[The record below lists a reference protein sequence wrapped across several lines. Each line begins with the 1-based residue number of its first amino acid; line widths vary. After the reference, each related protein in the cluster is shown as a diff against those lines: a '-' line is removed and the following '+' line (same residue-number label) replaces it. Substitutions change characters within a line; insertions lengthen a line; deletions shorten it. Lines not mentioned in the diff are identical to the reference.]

1 MEKSKSCNIQALI
14 LYPHGDHGRHS
25 KPDGTITMSADSR
38 EAGQDPW
45 DGNGFANAPLEIRE
59 TSRLI
64 RTGGRDNMAI
74 RVQRRGSIAMLPF
87 LLALI
92 ASLCIVPASAVLIDF
107 QNCLSDAAK
116 NNQPLQLQFVPLFV
130 DAIFNTTD
138 PKQQLA
144 VTVWGNITGSTVGDA
159 PRLVVPPGNDTDYWN
174 GNSTF
179 NGGKIVDSP
188 YPDAAVPKLTT
199 LSNKV
204 NILTY
209 EPWSEDV
216 DFCNL
221 LINASCPL
229 GPRFFVN
236 ETDRHSYPAF
246 QLKNNSFS
254 TYSFTSIAAT
264 LLIKYGDQAATPIGC
279 TSAVITPDLGST
291 LSSVLTYVPAVILIM
306 VAIATAFAAIY
317 SPWGTT
323 DTFRWTTN
331 YGRDA
336 DLLRLV
342 TPGFGDCLQYIQF
355 IVLTG
360 GLTLSYPGFYQP
372 IVSKASWST
381 LMFSESFVRNTT
393 SNHGLVD
400 GIYVVH
406 GTYGLDKLR
415 QLVGLSGVDD
425 VWTGM
430 TVWLL
435 VILAVVLVLIQIGF
449 FIRWAYRHL
458 SDTPEEDLRAKNMPF
473 SMGNVIRIVFNY
485 FLLPI
490 VALSMFQ
497 LVVAS
502 KSPSYTVAL
511 AVVMLVLIIG
521 FAIWLLYVIAST
533 RPKSYLFDD
542 LPTVLLYGSLYNT
555 YSDNAAPFALIPIT
569 LTFVRG
575 VVIGAVQP
583 SGIAQIVILAICE
596 VITLLTLHAFRPFHS
611 PTSMN
616 AFHTVFSAV
625 RFTTIL
631 LMVAF
636 APSLGV
642 TEGPKGWI
650 GYTILLMHALV
661 LIFGF
666 FLNAMQT
673 IIEVAARMAG
683 AGGDESGAARGGL
696 VKVFGMRQLSKRM
709 PRRDA
714 TSRQSQLSSA
724 AMLDMENERKSYVLG
739 DGRNRSQSAG
749 STILLNRQ
757 STGLDFNVE
766 PFGAIPPQQVGGSGG
781 NSSYAATTPREAS
794 SFSFLPSAAAPP
806 GRRPILGLATAEA
819 SDPYYRPPRL
829 RRPTL
834 EAYSPAAKSR
844 GSWAS
849 GDWANKT
856 FSSPEAETP
865 DAVDEGPSI
874 SGRNTPTAPP
884 GAALDGSPSDPRRS
898 QADYTTRE
906 VDFYYGVRGP
916 ALNANIPSRRI
927 KTGPADPTGI
937 PASAAGWFKG
947 FFGGKTKEKGKGFEV
962 VRSSRMPPGMQA
974 RNAPGQETPPE
985 GIPVA
990 TAGVVRSGP
999 IDSDDDEPVHK
1010 GSSNT
1015 TVPPQ
1020 PEGTLVE
1027 PLRSDE
1033 ETEDEYSDDDFE
1045 ITRISDI
1052 PPNLSGLDIPG
1063 GGIELPSRFPSKAT
1077 SKASSRRTKTS
1088 NVPLVPGMPS
1098 RLPSNKPSVPRKSS
1112 RRKSQSID
1120 LTRPGA
1126 DFLPQHRAQQSLDVG
1141 GSSSQAPFDRSNSNK
1156 RHSDISSI
1164 SSATGP
1170 SGFGHTRDGS
1180 SVLGKFSEDLSDDRP
1195 TSMGYVNQHS
1205 IRTITPSENQQYLGH
1220 SAEVVDGRISGASSM
1235 DHSRQ

>member
-1 MEKSKSCNIQALI
+1 MDSSKSCDQAFI
-14 LYPHGDHGRHS
+14 LQPQGD
-25 KPDGTITMSADSR
+25 DGWDSEPQGAMTMSADSR
-38 EAGQDPW
+38 ESGPAAW
-45 DGNGFANAPLEIRE
+45 DGNDFANPSFGARAAV
-59 TSRLI
+59 RLI
-64 RTGGRDNMAI
+64 QTGRREKMGFEVR
-74 RVQRRGSIAMLPF
+74 RRGSIAMFPF
-87 LLALI
+87 LLVLI
-92 ASLCIVPASAVLIDF
+92 ASLWVVPASAVLVDF

-116 NNQPLQLQFVPLFV
+116 SNRPLQLQFVPLFV
-130 DAIFNTTD
+130 DARFNTTD
-138 PKQQLA
+138 PNHQLA
-144 VTVWGNITGSTVGDA
+144 ITVWGNITGSTVGDA
-159 PRLVVPPGNDTDYWN
+159 PRLVLPGANDTEYWN
-174 GNSTF
+174 SNSTL

-188 YPDAAVPKLTT
+188 YPEAQFPKLTT

-204 NILTY
+204 NVLTY
-209 EPWSEDV
+209 EPWSQDL
-216 DFCNL
+216 DFCNS

-229 GPRFFVN
+229 GPKFFVN
-236 ETDRHSYPAF
+236 ESDPQSYPAF
-246 QLKNNSFS
+246 QLKNNFFS

-279 TSAVITPDLGST
+279 TSAVITPDLGNT
-291 LSSVLTYVPAVILIM
+291 LSNVLTYIPAVILIM
-306 VAIATAFAAIY
+306 VAIATAFAAIF

-381 LMFSESFVRNTT
+381 LMFNESFVRNTT

-406 GTYGLDKLR
+406 GEYGLDKLR
-415 QLVGLSGVDD
+415 QLVGLSGIDD
-425 VWTGM
+425 VWAGM
-430 TVWLL
+430 TIWLL

-458 SDTPEEDLRAKNMPF
+458 SNTPEEDLRAKNMPF
-473 SMGNVIRIVFNY
+473 SIGNVIRIVFNY

-497 LVVAS
+497 LVVAN
-502 KSPSYTVAL
+502 KSPAYTVAL

-521 FAIWLLYVIAST
+521 FAIWLLYIIAST

-596 VITLLTLHAFRPFHS
+596 VITILTLHAFRPFHS

-625 RFTTIL
+625 RFATIL

-650 GYTILLMHALV
+650 GYAILLMHALV

-666 FLNAMQT
+666 FLNAVQT

-696 VKVFGMRQLSKRM
+696 VKVFGMRQLSKRL

-714 TSRQSQLSSA
+714 ASRQSQLSSA
-724 AMLDMENERKSYVLG
+724 AILDMENERKSYVVG

-749 STILLNRQ
+749 STILLNSQ
-757 STGLDFNVE
+757 NTGLEYNVE
-766 PFGAIPPQQVGGSGG
+766 PFGAIPPQQVSGSGG
-781 NSSYAATTPREAS
+781 NSSYTATTPREAS
-794 SFSFLPSAAAPP
+794 TYSFLPSAAAPS
-806 GRRPILGLATAEA
+806 GRRPVLGLATAEA

-834 EAYSPAAKSR
+834 DAYSPGARSR

-865 DAVDEGPSI
+865 EAVDEGPSI

-898 QADYTTRE
+898 KADYTTRE

-947 FFGGKTKEKGKGFEV
+947 LFGGKTKEKGKGFEV

-999 IDSDDDEPVHK
+999 IDSDDDEPVRAGPSK
-1010 GSSNT
+1010 ST
-1015 TVPPQ
+1015 PAQT
-1020 PEGTLVE
+1020 EGTLVE

-1033 ETEDEYSDDDFE
+1033 ETEEEESDDDFE

-1077 SKASSRRTKTS
+1077 SKASSRRTKVS
-1088 NVPLVPGMPS
+1088 NAPMVPGMPT

-1112 RRKSQSID
+1112 RRKSQSVD
-1120 LTRPGA
+1120 LTQPGA
-1126 DFLPQHRAQQSLDVG
+1126 EFLHQHRTQQSLDIG
-1141 GSSSQAPFDRSNSNK
+1141 GNSSRTPFDRSNSNK
-1156 RHSDISSI
+1156 RHSDISSLSSVTGPTAFGHSREG
-1164 SSATGP
+1164 SSA
-1170 SGFGHTRDGS
+1170 
-1180 SVLGKFSEDLSDDRP
+1180 LGKFSEDLNDERP
-1195 TSMGYVNQHS
+1195 TSMGFVHQHS
-1205 IRTITPSENQQYLGH
+1205 IRTVTPSENQQYLGS
-1220 SAEVVDGRISGASSM
+1220 SAEVVDGRLSAASSM
-1235 DHSRQ
+1235 DHPRQ